1 MNPTPRMLAA
11 RERRLALQ
19 AADGEEAVTRG
30 LNAPH
35 SARPY
40 LSD

>member
-1 MNPTPRMLAA
+1 MNPTPQMLAA
-11 RERRLALQ
+11 EKHLALQ

-35 SARPY
+35 SAAPH